1 MKMYQNV
8 PKVVPY
14 HYFMPHIRVADLM
27 NDQDRAFIKRIN
39 EIREEVN
46 SKKLSF
52 FDFYKKLKAMQ
63 TYLHGR
69 FEQEANSCEMNN
81 PIVIDSEITVEGG
94 SESILSDRVGIT
106 GGATTDKIACV
117 HWDTGN
123 FISEALLGI
132 IRAFKPAKEK
142 GGNKLTNT
150 QIQYNSARDEAAKIA
165 ESLKYD
171 FEDVILMRVM
181 NRGISIPHVGKFA
194 YFTSSPGQAKKGSGY
209 LLNVQTFNTY
219 PYFAWPVPAAQINEG
234 CKGKA
239 PLATKWLQYRS
250 LDLSTGVPSSKIV
263 GNDGVR
269 LSRTICVDSIE
280 KSMRAKVKSVSD
292 NYETD
297 VGERSDISNDMFDGA
312 GMLNARR
319 FSEGIALQIR
329 SHYGCKGLLVSID
342 AVKYCTDRGYETKV
356 VDVDGIVHDLASEE
370 WDAVITTDVWKT
382 RKVFQTWGNYVK
394 HCCEVGLDELYITG
408 TNAPEKETKAL
419 SNQMTQSLFEMMDDE
434 IPRLAERSI
443 KQLRKFDQVDSA
455 WSMLAAPNRDNS
467 ERTPFETLVFNYNS
481 VLNTSYVRST
491 LNERKHSAWC
501 KTMQGKLAVNG
512 KYAYV
517 SPDITAFLDVVCGH
531 VPADSPNLGT
541 LKAHECVC
549 GIHKGAKRLVC
560 ARNPAQSFDWV
571 FVDVRRN
578 EYLPSTNILFV
589 SVHDLNYR
597 VMQNDYDGDHIFV
610 INEQVLLDII
620 ERTWPDV
627 SVLYYEPTNG
637 TAPKEIPT
645 SRSGYN
651 KWVEQSL
658 SGTARTNKVGLYSTY
673 LKTAWSYVGQMPM
686 EELLDDIAKL
696 AAGVNHAV
704 DAAKTGS
711 MTPLPESL
719 VKKYAGSPYFV
730 RYKKKVAKNEGSKTV
745 FAIDPFDPYWDGLD
759 ANGECVSTPKT
770 NLRGGGVI
778 DRLDKYIETKVS
790 YNLELDTSGLRFA
803 WAMMA
808 AHDAKYCIAERKAS
822 LSKQLA
828 DELQKFGPIK
838 ADTGEKSTP
847 NSRLMAEVITGAK
860 IGIFD
865 LFNILC
871 AQKAAFFNAVDAREE
886 DGVDGYESEKA
897 RRFDNIGRIR
907 FIREAIVGF
916 MKSLKLGDYTDEE
929 LLRLAANWILR
940 RIRRIAC
947 DAYAKLK
954 DMPDGNARALK
965 SEEDP
970 AFMLRVN
977 RAFDVF
983 GDVYANNVL
992 ENRAN
997 GYVPK
1002 NRLEWV
1008 DANGNVTVPATLDGS
1023 ETFAMGA
1030 EDCIFSLPEASDED
1044 LLEQIPEDSARYDE
1058 MDFSESL

>member
-1 MKMYQNV
+1 MKMYRNV
-8 PKVVPY
+8 PKVAPY
-14 HYFMPHIRVADLM
+14 HYFMPHVRVADLM
-27 NDQDRAFIKRIN
+27 NDQDRSFIKRIN
-39 EIREEVN
+39 EIREEVS
-46 SKKLSF
+46 SKKLGF
-52 FDFYKKLKAMQ
+52 FDFCKKLEAMQ
-63 TYLHGR
+63 TYLYGR
-69 FEQEANSCEMNN
+69 FEQEANSCEPSA
-81 PIVIDSEITVEGG
+81 PIVINGEITVEGG
-94 SESILSDRVGIT
+94 SQSILSDRIGVT
-106 GGATTDKIACV
+106 GGGTTDKIACV

-142 GGNKLTNT
+142 GGKLSSG
-150 QIQYNSARDEAAKIA
+150 QIAYNAARDEASRIA

-171 FEDVILMRVM
+171 FEDVILIRLM
-181 NRGISIPHVGKFA
+181 NRGIEIPHVGKFV

-209 LLNVQTFNTY
+209 MLNVQTFKTY
-219 PYFAWPVPAAQINEG
+219 PYFAWPVPATQINEG

-250 LDLSTGVPSSKIV
+250 LDLSTGVPSREIV

-269 LSRTICVDSIE
+269 LSRTICVASIE
-280 KSMRAKVKSVSD
+280 KSMKAKVKSVSD

-297 VGERSDISNDMFDGA
+297 VGECSDISNNMFDGA
-312 GMLNARR
+312 GMLNAKR
-319 FSEGIALQIR
+319 FGEGIALQIR

-342 AVKYCTDRGYETKV
+342 AVKYCIDMGYDTKI
-356 VDVDGIVHDLASEE
+356 VDVDGIVHDLVSEE
-370 WDAVITTDVWKT
+370 WDAIVTTDIWKT
-382 RKVFQTWGNYVK
+382 GKVFQTWANYVK
-394 HCCEVGLDELYITG
+394 HCCEVELDELYITG
-408 TNAPEKETKAL
+408 TNVPENGTKAL

-443 KQLRKFDQVDSA
+443 KQLRKFDKPDSA
-455 WSMLAAPNRDNS
+455 WSMLAAPSRDDS

-481 VLNTSYVRST
+481 VLDTAYVRSA

-512 KYAYV
+512 KYTYV
-517 SPDITAFLDVVCGH
+517 CPDLTAFLDVICGH
-531 VPADSPNLGT
+531 MPADSPNLGT

-549 GIHKGAKRLVC
+549 GIHKGAKRLEC

-571 FVDVRRN
+571 FVDVTTN
-578 EYLPSTNILFV
+578 KYLPSTNILFV

-610 INEQVLLDII
+610 INESVLLDII

-627 SVLYYEPTNG
+627 HVLYYEPTNG

-645 SRSGYN
+645 GRSGYN
-651 KWVEQSL
+651 KWIEQSL

-673 LKTAWSYVGQMPM
+673 LKSAWASVGQMPM

-711 MTPLPESL
+711 MTPLPEDL
-719 VKKYAGSPYFV
+719 KKKYGGSPYFV
-730 RYKKKVAKNEGSKTV
+730 RYKKKVAKKMGDKTV
-745 FAIDPFDPYWDGLD
+745 YVVDPFDPYWDGLNAD
-759 ANGECVSTPKT
+759 GEYVSAPKT
-770 NLRGGGVI
+770 NPRGKGVI

-790 YNLELDTSGLRFA
+790 YDLELDTSRLRFA

-828 DELQKFGPIK
+828 AELQKFGPIK

-847 NSRLMAEVITGAK
+847 NSRLMAEAITGAK

-865 LFNILC
+865 LFNLLC
-871 AQKAAFFNAVDAREE
+871 SQKAAFFNAVEAKEE
-886 DGVDGYESEKA
+886 DGVDEYESEKA
-897 RRFDNIGRIR
+897 RRFDNIGRIK

-916 MKSLKLGDYTDEE
+916 MKSLKLDDYTNEE

-940 RIRRIAC
+940 RIRRIAS
-947 DAYAKLK
+947 DAYAKLE

-970 AFMLRVN
+970 AFMLRVS

-997 GYVPK
+997 GYVPQ

-1008 DANGNVTVPATLDGS
+1008 DANGNVTVPATLNGS
-1023 ETFAMGA
+1023 ETFAVGA
-1030 EDCIFSLPEASDED
+1030 EDCQFELPIVTDEE
-1044 LLEQIPEDSARYDE
+1044 LLAQMPEDFVDYDLQNSPE
-1058 MDFSESL
+1058 NL

>member
-46 SKKLSF
+46 SKKLGF

-63 TYLHGR
+63 VYLR
-69 FEQEANSCEMNN
+69 SCFEQEANSCEMNN

-94 SESILSDRVGIT
+94 SESILSDRIGIV

-123 FISEALLGI
+123 FISATLLSI
-132 IRAFKPAKEK
+132 IREFKPAKE
-142 GGNKLTNT
+142 NKLTNT
-150 QIQYNSARDEAAKIA
+150 QISYNAARDEAAKIA
-165 ESLKYD
+165 ESIKYD

-181 NRGISIPHVGKFA
+181 NRGIEIPNVGKFV

-209 LLNVQTFNTY
+209 MMNVQTFKMY
-219 PYFAWPVPAAQINEG
+219 PYFAWPVPAARINEG

-269 LSRTICVDSIE
+269 ISRTICVDSIE
-280 KSMRAKVKSVSD
+280 KSMKAKVKSVSD
-292 NYETD
+292 NYETSF
-297 VGERSDISNDMFDGA
+297 GERSDISNDMFDGA

-319 FSEGIALQIR
+319 FGEGIALQIR
-329 SHYGCKGLLVSID
+329 SHYGCKGLIVSID
-342 AVKYCTDRGYETKV
+342 AVKYCTDRGYDTKV

-394 HCCEVGLDELYITG
+394 HCCEVELDELYVTG
-408 TNAPEKETKAL
+408 TNAPESETKAL

-455 WSMLAAPNRDNS
+455 WSMLAAPNRDSS
-467 ERTPFETLVFNYNS
+467 ERTLFETLVFYYNS

-517 SPDITAFLDVVCGH
+517 SPDITAFLDVICGH

-651 KWVEQSL
+651 TWIEQSL

-711 MTPLPESL
+711 MTPLPENL
-719 VKKYAGSPYFV
+719 VKKYGGSPYFV
-730 RYKKKVAKNEGSKTV
+730 RYKKKVAKNVGDKTV
-745 FAIDPFDPYWDGLD
+745 FAIDPFDPYWDGLNAD
-759 ANGECVSTPKT
+759 GECVSIPKT
-770 NLRGGGVI
+770 NPRGGGVI

-808 AHDAKYCIAERKAS
+808 AHDAKYCIAERRAS

-838 ADTGEKSTP
+838 ADTGEKATP
-847 NSRLMAEVITGAK
+847 NSRLMAEAITGAK

-865 LFNILC
+865 LFNLLC
-871 AQKAAFFNAVDAREE
+871 SQKAAFFNAVDAKEE
-886 DGVDGYESEKA
+886 DGVDEYESEKA
-897 RRFDNIGRIR
+897 RRFDNIGRIK
-907 FIREAIVGF
+907 FIRETIVGF

-940 RIRRIAC
+940 RIRRIAS

-1030 EDCIFSLPEASDED
+1030 EDCQFELPEASDED
-1044 LLEQIPEDSARYDE
+1044 LLEQASENSARYDE
-1058 MDFSESL
+1058 MNFSESL